1 MKWLLIFISLTLA
14 ACSPSP
20 DEIAQDY
27 LERIARV
34 TAENLPDDPS
44 FINNP
49 PPLTQV
55 KQQSYLIESGKVS
68 LLDFLKLQSCE
79 LAQSLGYKNS
89 QLGKLAPA
97 SQKMHLE
104 RDFLLQAPACIKA
117 LQSSNPEL
125 VQLLSQALQQK
136 RQQAL
141 KIWWNA
147 WFAAAEWQ
155 SYISGSRESLEQG
168 GASPGHLRPGL
179 VALDYAIDQGLNW
192 QQQNYAYSDS
202 DMEQQ
207 LQQLHLAESLSR
219 WRNSLRV
226 MTLSLYRVASMLEQ
240 SQQKKT
246 LCSDGV
252 EKKQAEYLRN
262 VFNQFYVAQ
271 IQPYL
276 GRIYNFGNEL
286 WPRLNAVKS
295 LAKEL
300 NSEQT
305 AHPLFLLWYESLKL
319 EKQQFEQMNLR
330 HVKAWQTLLEECGQS
345 PGRNDAK

>member
-44 FINNP
+44 FLNNP

-104 RDFLLQAPACIKA
+104 RDFLLLAPACIEA

-155 SYISGSRESLEQG
+155 SYISGSREPLEQG

-192 QQQNYAYSDS
+192 QQQNYAYFDS

-219 WRNSLRV
+219 WRNSLRI
-226 MTLSLYRVASMLEQ
+226 MTPSLYRAALMLEQ
-240 SQQKKT
+240 SQQKKS
-246 LCSDGV
+246 LCSNGV

-271 IQPYL
+271 LQPYL
-276 GRIYNFGNEL
+276 GRIYKFGNEL

-295 LAKEL
+295 LATNL
-300 NSEQT
+300 SPEQSP
-305 AHPLFLLWYESLKL
+305 HPQFLLWFDSLQL

-330 HVKAWQTLLEECGQS
+330 HVKAWQNWLAECGQS
-345 PGRNDAK
+345 PGRASSD